1 MKINFP
7 FLSYKYNAGFIFQT
21 LDINLKNKL
30 LQPCFILLC
39 FLFPLVMESQTLDVN
54 SNYHTFTDALD
65 RTIHTEKEK
74 SNIPICVN
82 PENPKCFLFRSK
94 PLVFLTATEHY
105 GAVMNRPFRFDRYLR
120 DAAEKHMTLTRLFLL
135 FRELQS
141 TMNPY
146 STCKPESPDY
156 IAPFLRTGP
165 SKALD
170 GQPKYNLD
178 RWNPEFFERL
188 QRFLSMASDY
198 GIIVEI
204 TLLSNTY
211 SPNVWALNP
220 LNSANNLN
228 GIEEIEWPDYLTMR
242 HPKLFERQMAYV
254 RKIVECTKKYDNII
268 YEICN
273 EPGGAFPGK
282 PSYPKPDEVNR
293 WQMAIAKVIQEA
305 EANLPYKH
313 LIVGQEAFTYAP
325 WEQPSDKSFG
335 KLSLDV
341 VNIHPLPN
349 TTYRGKSYN
358 MGEFMSKELK
368 LGALRDYCLATYND
382 PKPLNFDEDNVASQY
397 KDLDGWTIHRKR
409 AWVTL
414 LSGGN
419 YDFIDFS
426 IINYSE
432 TGTENSQRY
441 IRTWFKHLSE
451 YIHSVDIVHARPLTG
466 WLKKKPQYTLE
477 AVFAVEGQD
486 YSIYLADD
494 RELGEPGA
502 GTPIRDAIT
511 LDLPPGEFKLS
522 CYSPVTGLYS
532 LATRVVGGKNLR
544 FDLPEFQN
552 DIVVRI
558 TKVK

>member
-1 MKINFP
+1 MK
-7 FLSYKYNAGFIFQT
+7 
-21 LDINLKNKL
+21 KNKL
-30 LQPCFILLC
+30 FLSWFILLC
-39 FLFPLVMESQTLDVN
+39 FVFPLDTEAQTSDVN
-54 SNYHTFTDALD
+54 SHYRTVPDASG
-65 RTIHTEKEK
+65 TTAQTEKEK
-74 SNIPICVN
+74 VKISIPICIN
-82 PENPKCFLFRSK
+82 PENPKCFQFRGK

-105 GAVMNRPFRFDRYLR
+105 GAVMNRPFRFERYLA

-141 TMNPY
+141 GMNPY

-165 SKALD
+165 GKALD
-170 GQPKYNLD
+170 GQPKYDLD
-178 RWNPEFFERL
+178 QWNPEFFDRL
-188 QRFLSMASDY
+188 QRFLSLASDY

-211 SPNVWALNP
+211 SPDVWALNP
-220 LNSANNLN
+220 LNSVNNLN
-228 GIEEIEWPDYLTMR
+228 ETEVIEWPDYITMR
-242 HPKLFERQMAYV
+242 HPKLLERQMAHV
-254 RKIVECTKKYDNII
+254 RKIVECTKQYDNII

-282 PSYPKPDEVNR
+282 PGYPQPDEVNQ
-293 WQMAIAKVIQEA
+293 WLMAMAKVIREA
-305 EANLPYKH
+305 ESDLPHKH

-325 WEQPSDKSFG
+325 WEQSSDKSFRE
-335 KLSLDV
+335 LSLDV
-341 VNIHPLPN
+341 VNMHPLPN
-349 TTYRGKSYN
+349 TTYQGKSYN
-358 MGEFMSKELK
+358 MGDFMSKQLNLREV
-368 LGALRDYCLATYND
+368 RDYCLATYKEQ
-382 PKPLNFDEDNVASQY
+382 KPLNLDEDNVASQY
-397 KDLDGWTIHRKR
+397 KDIDGWTIDRKR

-426 IINYSE
+426 IINYCE

-451 YIHSVDIVHARPLTG
+451 YINSVDIVHGRPLTG
-466 WLKKKPQYTLE
+466 WLKKQPQYTME
-477 AVFAVEGQD
+477 AVFAVEEQE

-511 LDLPPGEFKLS
+511 MDLPFGEFIMS
-522 CYSPVTGLYS
+522 CYSPVSGMYS
-532 LATRVVGGKNLR
+532 PGIRVAGGKNLR
-544 FDLPEFQN
+544 FDLPEFQH

-558 TKVK
+558 TRAK